1 MALDPIVRGPALP
14 SHEGNRQRGH
24 RQADCQ
30 PSQPPSATGLIGLV
44 ARFNGLAHGFPEG
57 LAMLVLVKNGHC
69 TLPRF
74 VWLALP
80 S

>member
-1 MALDPIVRGPALP
+1 
-14 SHEGNRQRGH
+14 
-24 RQADCQ
+24 
-30 PSQPPSATGLIGLV
+30 LV

-57 LAMLVLVKNGHC
+57 LAMLVLVKNGHG
-69 TLPRF
+69 THPRF